1 MEVMTIESKAF
12 AALVEKIDGIAAYVE
27 ASRQREQDEQ
37 QQGQEEKNR
46 RKADKWMTGSEVCE
60 YLEISPRTLQRY
72 RTNRIIAFSICGK
85 KIRYRRTDV
94 EQFRERWMWETPV
107 TQVDRMVEAHPL
119 HERKYKLYGK
129 KRGNTG
135 KDE

>member
-1 MEVMTIESKAF
+1 
-12 AALVEKIDGIAAYVE
+12 
-27 ASRQREQDEQ
+27 
-37 QQGQEEKNR
+37 
-46 RKADKWMTGSEVCE
+46 MTGGEVCE

-85 KIRYRRTDV
+85 KIRYRRADV
-94 EQFRERWMWETPV
+94 EQFRERWMRETPDK
-107 TQVDRMVEAHPL
+107 QIDRIVESHPL

>member
-1 MEVMTIESKAF
+1 MEVITIESKAF

-27 ASRQREQDEQ
+27 ESRQREPDG
-37 QQGQEEKNR
+37 QQGQEEKNSR
-46 RKADKWMTGSEVCE
+46 TTGKWMTGSEVCE

-72 RTNRIIAFSICGK
+72 RTNRIISFSICGK
-85 KIRYRRTDV
+85 KIR
-94 EQFRERWMWETPV
+94 ERWMRETPDK
-107 TQVDRMVEAHPL
+107 QIDRMVEAHPL

>member
-1 MEVMTIESKAF
+1 MEVITIESKAF
-12 AALVEKIDGIAAYVE
+12 AALVEKIDGIAAYV
-27 ASRQREQDEQ
+27 ADSRSKEPDG

-46 RKADKWMTGSEVCE
+46 RSADKWMTGEEVCE
-60 YLEISPRTLQRY
+60 HLEISPRTLQRY

-94 EQFRERWMWETPV
+94 EQFRERWMRETPDK
-107 TQVDRMVEAHPL
+107 QIDRMIEAHPL
-119 HERKYKLYGK
+119 HERKNRLYGK

>member
-1 MEVMTIESKAF
+1 MEVITIESKAF

-27 ASRQREQDEQ
+27 ASRQKEAE
-37 QQGQEEKNR
+37 QQGQEEKSR
-46 RKADKWMTGSEVCE
+46 RKADKWMTGEEVCE
-60 YLEISPRTLQRY
+60 NLEISARTLQRY
-72 RTNRIIAFSICGK
+72 RTNRIIPFSICGK

-94 EQFRERWMWETPV
+94 EQFRERWMRETPA
-107 TQVDRMVEAHPL
+107 TLIDRMTEQHPL
-119 HERKYKLYGK
+119 YQRKGNNYGK

>member
-1 MEVMTIESKAF
+1 MEVITIESKAF

-27 ASRQREQDEQ
+27 ESRQRKPDG

-46 RKADKWMTGSEVCE
+46 RIVNKWMTGGEVCE

-72 RTNRIIAFSICGK
+72 RTNRICGK
-85 KIRYRRTDV
+85 KIRYRRADV
-94 EQFRERWMWETPV
+94 EQFRERWMRETPDK
-107 TQVDRMVEAHPL
+107 QIDRMIEAHPL
-119 HERKYKLYGK
+119 HECKYKLYGK

>member
-1 MEVMTIESKAF
+1 MEVITIESKAF
-12 AALVEKIDGIAAYVE
+12 AALMEKIDGIAAYME
-27 ASRQREQDEQ
+27 ESRQKKPDG

-46 RKADKWMTGSEVCE
+46 RIANKWMTGGEVCE

-85 KIRYRRTDV
+85 KIRYRRADV
-94 EQFRERWMWETPV
+94 EQFRERWMRETPDK
-107 TQVDRMVEAHPL
+107 QIDRMIEAHPL
-119 HERKYKLYGK
+119 HERKNRLYGK

>member
-12 AALVEKIDGIAAYVE
+12 AALVEKIDRIAAYVE
-27 ASRQREQDEQ
+27 ESRQRELEQ
-37 QQGQEEKNR
+37 QQGQEEKSR
-46 RKADKWMTGSEVCE
+46 RKADKWMTGREVCE

-85 KIRYRRTDV
+85 IIRYRRADV
-94 EQFRERWMWETPV
+94 EQFRERWMRETPD